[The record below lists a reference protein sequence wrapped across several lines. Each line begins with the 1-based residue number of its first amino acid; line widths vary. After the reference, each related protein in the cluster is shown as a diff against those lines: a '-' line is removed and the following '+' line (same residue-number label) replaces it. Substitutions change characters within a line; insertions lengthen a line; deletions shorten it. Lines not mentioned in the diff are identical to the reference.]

1 MNPATDTGRARY
13 DATDVPALRR
23 GLADWYGSAQ
33 GVNFYLQ
40 AIQLGRQ
47 PIRPPGPP
55 DKVAHLLAAAETTRL
70 RDGDLWYIDENLC
83 ALLNAA
89 HPSMPAFAPRPQD
102 LPSKVGFAV
111 FADPIAV
118 YAAQEARDDQ
128 VVELLARSGG
138 EKMRQAGEQLY
149 AGQAPIV
156 AVSWS
161 PVTNPHWPAGGL
173 WMSFYA
179 ASGLHEQ
186 DVFTDPKVLARARG
200 LLPPL
205 TVDNEA
211 CLAWRPDGYPV
222 DEFQLPGPDAPMTT
236 LSWARLVFAAFQLA
250 AQANLAESEQL
261 TTARPERR
269 RTERAGLPP
278 RDVRVARLRRT
289 LSADRDSEADRGDR
303 EWRHRWVV
311 RGHWRKHWYPSLND
325 HRPLWIA
332 PYLKG
337 PADAP
342 LIGGDKVTIINT
354 PPTQREGQ

>member
-1 MNPATDTGRARY
+1 MSTSGSTRY
-13 DATDVPALRR
+13 APGDVAGLRR
-23 GLADWYGSAQ
+23 ELADWYGGPQ
-33 GVNFYLQ
+33 GVNYYLQ
-40 AIQLGRQ
+40 AIALGRQ

-55 DKVAHLLAAAETTRL
+55 DKVAQLLAAAEATRL
-70 RDGDLWYIDENLC
+70 REGDLWYVDEDLC

-89 HPSMPAFAPRPQD
+89 HPSMPEFAPRPED

-111 FADPIAV
+111 FAEPIAV
-118 YAAQEARDDQ
+118 YQAEEARD
-128 VVELLARSGG
+128 ERLLDMVACSGG
-138 EKMRQAGEQLY
+138 KWARATTERLY

-156 AVSWS
+156 AVSWG
-161 PVTNPHWPAGGL
+161 PMANRYWPAGGL

-179 ASGLHEQ
+179 VSGLH
-186 DVFTDPKVLARARG
+186 DLDGVIGDAKALARARSMV
-200 LLPPL
+200 PPL
-205 TVDNEA
+205 SVDNEA
-211 CLAWRPDGYPV
+211 GIGWRPDGVPI
-222 DEFQLPGPDAPMTT
+222 DGFLLPTPDAPVTT

-250 AQANLAESEQL
+250 AQANLAEREEL
-261 TTARPERR
+261 PTPRPERR
-269 RTERAGLPP
+269 RTQRAGLPP

-289 LSADRDSEADRGDR
+289 LTADRDAEDQQTGQ

-342 LIGGDKVTIINT
+342 LIGGERVTVVTAAPPPRAT
-354 PPTQREGQ
+354 P